1 MFKYVQLQRVTGS
14 YEGVHSRDTYFDHS
28 EAMAQGGVY
37 LVCQLSRNS
46 DGVCLLVVSD
56 LFINNLI
63 ISDLAL
69 K

>member
-1 MFKYVQLQRVTGS
+1 MYSYKELQVVTRAYIVG
-14 YEGVHSRDTYFDHS
+14 DTYFDHS